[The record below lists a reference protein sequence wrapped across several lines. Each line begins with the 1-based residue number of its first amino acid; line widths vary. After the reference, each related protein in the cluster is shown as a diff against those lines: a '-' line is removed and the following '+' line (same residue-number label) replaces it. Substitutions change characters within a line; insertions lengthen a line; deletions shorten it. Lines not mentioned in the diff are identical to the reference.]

1 MKSTTLCRND
11 GLSIDINQG
20 IGLIGEAIV
29 GKIRKL
35 KVISIISDNFKL
47 KCDLSAD
54 PEFGIIQVKTRRL
67 IEARWQVSQFENLNF
82 DHVILICIYGKNIER
97 IYIFPKNEA
106 IKRRSLTIY
115 KNPSR
120 GTWYD
125 NPKNGYRVDEKLY
138 NESYQSLMSFLGDRK
153 YFGIEDIKKWMKL

>member
-1 MKSTTLCRND
+1 MKSVTLCRND
-11 GLSIDINQG
+11 GLSIDVNQG

-47 KCDLSAD
+47 KFDLSVD

-67 IEARWQVSQFENLNF
+67 ITDKWQVSFENFNF
-82 DHVILICIYGKNIER
+82 DHIILICIDGKNIER
-97 IYIFPKNEA
+97 IYVFPKKEM
-106 IKRRSLTIY
+106 IKRRCIAIY

-120 GTWYD
+120 STWYD
-125 NPKNGYRVDEKLY
+125 NSKNGYRLDEKLY
-138 NESYQSLMSFLGDRK
+138 KESYQSIMSFLGDK
-153 YFGIEDIKKWMKL
+153 KHFGAEDIKKWMSL